1 MKRFIWILPIFVL
14 ILLSACA
21 VEEIAPR
28 NYYVMEYY
36 PHTEVDSLKRDT
48 PFPYK
53 VLISEAEIAR
63 TYTRRQIV
71 LRHFGPKLVYSDYD
85 NWGGKLSEMVSDL
98 VTQRFRRYNVF
109 TKVHEEF
116 YSDLPDFEIDIIVN
130 NIELYTS
137 DVNTNRAARLNIE
150 FQLKRVNE
158 QTTLLSHSVNRVVF
172 MVDDEIETFVQ
183 MVNQML
189 LEETDHFIEKITVF
203 FEKGIT
209 PEDIIAS
216 ASTSADSLIRSSDND
231 EELPSGMGLLLLPAI
246 SESDE
251 EPYFIVTDTYG
262 METTGRM
269 GEPLPLWKGK
279 YTLRMGSGDYDQM
292 IRKDDVE
299 IVPRFKTLINPMW
312 GALKV
317 KIVDES
323 RNYAKVRYE
332 IFDQSTG
339 ESFGSDFPAEEDI
352 GERDRVW
359 LLHPGLY
366 KVTINNEPFNTY
378 QNFTTVFLEE
388 GSYQV
393 LTIVVSTNEDGVPE
407 NLIGAGVLDETDIN
421 EEEEYFHLYSAI
433 HANGNISSD
442 NSNDQNN
449 PTTVINANI
458 QLDNRMIYDR
468 YPYHLTSNL
477 LVEAGMSKDEETD
490 PRAADDSFSL
500 RNTLVYYL
508 VKSFGLYVRGDA
520 TTHFFPEKV
529 YSTDERNY
537 VFINENSQRDT
548 LLAKDKVEVKQ
559 PWQPT
564 ELKEGFGVNWR
575 ILDKQRASL
584 STRLGLGFRQVY
596 ANDVFLYSYTDN
608 VEVNDSTEVNYY
620 VYNEVGNSTQEG
632 VEFSVVASLELPFNL
647 SYDSNLD
654 ILFPF
659 DQGDPSYE
667 WENIL
672 NLRLFKQVSL
682 DYKFTLTYNEDVADY
697 NILNHQFYLR
707 LTYIIN

>member
-1 MKRFIWILPIFVL
+1 MKRFIWILPVIAL
-14 ILLSACA
+14 ILLIGCT

-36 PHTEVDSLKRDT
+36 PHTEVDSLKRVT
-48 PFPYK
+48 PLPYR
-53 VLISEAEIAR
+53 VLITDAQIAR

-71 LRHFGPKLVYSDYD
+71 LRHFGPKLTYSDYD
-85 NWGGKLSEMVSDL
+85 NWGGKLSEMISDL

-109 TKVHEEF
+109 SKVHKEY
-116 YSDLPDFEIDIIVN
+116 YSDIPDFELDIVVN

-137 DVNTNRAARLNIE
+137 EVNTNRAARLNIE
-150 FQLKRVNE
+150 FRLKRVNE

-172 MVDDEIETFVQ
+172 MVDDEVETFVQ
-183 MVNQML
+183 QVNEML
-189 LEETDHFIEKITVF
+189 LEETDHFIVKIDRF
-203 FEKGIT
+203 FEDGT
-209 PEDIIAS
+209 LPDDTIAS
-216 ASTSADSLIRSSDND
+216 GKTKADSLLQSVER
-231 EELPSGMGLLLLPAI
+231 EEQIPSGMGLLLLPAI

-251 EPYFIVTDTYG
+251 EPHFIVTDKYG

-279 YTLRMGSGDYDQM
+279 YTLRMGSGDFDQM
-292 IRKDDVE
+292 MKKDEVE
-299 IVPRFKTLINPMW
+299 IVPRFKTLIKPEW

-352 GERDRVW
+352 GEKDRIW
-359 LLHPGLY
+359 LLGAGLY

-378 QNFTTVFLEE
+378 QNFTTVFLEA
-388 GSYQV
+388 GSYQI
-393 LTIVVSTNEDGVPE
+393 LTIVVSTDEDGVPQ
-407 NLIGAGVLDETDIN
+407 NLIGAGVLDETDIR
-421 EEEEYFHLYSAI
+421 EEEKFFHIYSAI
-433 HANGNISSD
+433 HANGNITSD
-442 NSNDQNN
+442 NSNEENN
-449 PTTVINANI
+449 PTTVINAST
-458 QLDNRMIYDR
+458 QLDNRIVYDR
-468 YPYHLTSNL
+468 YPYHFTSNL
-477 LVEAGMSKDEETD
+477 LVEAGLSKDEETD
-490 PRAADDSFSL
+490 LRASDDNFSL

-508 VKSFGLYVRGDA
+508 VKSFGLYIRGDA

-529 YSTDERNY
+529 YTSDDRNYIFIDEENVSDTLMSTDE
-537 VFINENSQRDT
+537 IQ
-548 LLAKDKVEVKQ
+548 VKES
-559 PWQPT
+559 WQPA
-564 ELKEGFGVNWR
+564 EFKEGFGINWR
-575 ILDKQRASL
+575 ILDKQRSSL
-584 STRLGLGFRQVY
+584 STRLGLGFRQLYADDVY
-596 ANDVFLYSYTDN
+596 TYDKTET

-620 VYNEVGNSTQEG
+620 LYNEVGNSTQEG
-632 VEFSVVASLELPFNL
+632 VEFSVVASFELPFNL
-647 SYDSNLD
+647 SYDSNVD

-659 DQGDPSYE
+659 DQDNPSYE

-682 DYKFTLTYNEDVADY
+682 DYKFTLTYNKDVADY

-707 LTYIIN
+707 VTYIIN

>member
-1 MKRFIWILPIFVL
+1 MKRFIWILPVTVL
-14 ILLSACA
+14 IFLIGCT

-36 PHTEVDSLKRDT
+36 PHTEVDSLKRVK
-48 PFPYK
+48 PLPYK
-53 VLISEAEIAR
+53 VLISDAQIAR

-71 LRHFGPKLVYSDYD
+71 LRHFGPKLTYSDYD

-98 VTQRFRRYNVF
+98 VTQRFRRYNIF
-109 TKVHEEF
+109 SKVHKEY
-116 YSDLPDFEIDIIVN
+116 YSEIPDFEIDIVIN

-137 DVNTNRAARLNIE
+137 EVNTNRAARLNID
-150 FQLKRVNE
+150 FRLKRVNE
-158 QTTLLSHSVNRVVF
+158 QTTLLLHSVNRVVF

-183 MVNQML
+183 KTNEML
-189 LEETDHFIEKITVF
+189 LEETDHFILKIDRF
-203 FEKGIT
+203 FDEGIL
-209 PEDIIAS
+209 PDDMLAS
-216 ASTSADSLIRSSDND
+216 GKAGRDSLLQSVER
-231 EELPSGMGLLLLPAI
+231 EEQVPSGMGLLLLPAI

-251 EPYFIVTDTYG
+251 EPHFTVTDKYG

-269 GEPLPLWKGK
+269 GDPLPLWKGK
-279 YTLRMGSGDYDQM
+279 YKLRMGSGDYDQM
-292 IRKDDVE
+292 MKKEDVE
-299 IVPRFKTLINPMW
+299 IVPRFKTLINPEW

-317 KIVDES
+317 KIVDEN
-323 RNYAKVRYE
+323 RNYVKVRYE
-332 IFDQSTG
+332 IFDQSSG

-352 GERDRVW
+352 GEKDRIW
-359 LLHPGLY
+359 LLQAGLY

-388 GSYQV
+388 GSYQI
-393 LTIVVSTNEDGVPE
+393 LTIVVSTDEDGVPQ
-407 NLIGAGVLDETDIN
+407 NLIGAGVLDETDVL
-421 EEEEYFHLYSAI
+421 EEEDYFHIYSAI

-442 NSNDQNN
+442 NSNDKNN
-449 PTTVINANI
+449 STTVINAST
-458 QLDNRMIYDR
+458 QLDNRIVYDR

-477 LVEAGMSKDEETD
+477 LVEAGLSKDEETD
-490 PRAADDSFSL
+490 IRASDDSFSL

-529 YSTDERNY
+529 YSSDERNY
-537 VFINENSQRDT
+537 IMIDEEGVRDT
-548 LLAKDKVEVKQ
+548 LMYEDELQVKES
-559 PWQPT
+559 WQPA
-564 ELKEGFGVNWR
+564 EFKEGFGINWR
-575 ILDKQRASL
+575 ILDRQRSSL
-584 STRLGLGFRQVY
+584 STRLGLGFRQMY
-596 ANDVFLYSYTDN
+596 ADNVYSYDQTET
-608 VEVNDSTEVNYY
+608 VEVNDSTEVSYY
-620 VYNEVGNSTQEG
+620 LYNEVGNSTQEG
-632 VEFSVVASLELPFNL
+632 VEFSVVASFELPFNM

-659 DQGDPSYE
+659 DQDNPSYE

-707 LTYIIN
+707 VTYIIN